1 MASET
6 EMIRQQMEGTRKDL
20 AEKLELLEA
29 QVADKVDQVSTTV
42 ADTVEAVSETVDNVK
57 ETVEETVD
65 AVEHTFDLNWHAQHH
80 PWALMGGAALLG
92 FLGGSL
98 LLRPR
103 RREREVRWSPPPP
116 PPAPPPPTKT
126 HESSGGFL
134 GRIGEEVGELKKYGI
149 GMAMGVM
156 REVVANALPTVVA
169 PAVSEAVNN
178 LTVKLGGHP
187 LGESHPDHTTSNPCH
202 EGNNPQQCGAGI

>member
-1 MASET
+1 
-6 EMIRQQMEGTRKDL
+6 MIRLQMEGTRRDL
-20 AEKLELLEA
+20 AEKLQLLEG
-29 QVADKVDQVSTTV
+29 QVAEKVDQVSSTV
-42 ADTVEAVSETVDNVK
+42 ANTVEAVSETVDNVK
-57 ETVEETVD
+57 ETVEDTVN
-65 AVEHTFDLNWHAQHH
+65 AVEHTFDLQWHAERH
-80 PWALMGGAALLG
+80 PWALMGGAVLLG

-98 LLRPR
+98 LVRPR
-103 RREREVRWSPPPP
+103 RREREVRWYPPP
-116 PPAPPPPTKT
+116 PPAPPPPAKT

-134 GRIGEEVGELKKYGI
+134 GRIGEEVGDLKKYGI

-178 LTVKLGGHP
+178 LTVKLGGQP
-187 LGESHPDHTTSNPCH
+187 LGESQPDHTTSNPCD